1 MAAFGRP
8 RLKAALILG
17 ATFLLGLVLGSLI
30 VGAVVRER
38 LQAIAD
44 FRDRDRFV
52 ARVEAFLEP
61 TSDSQ
66 AEAIRPILEAAGART
81 ESAFVVLRGDLTR
94 IFDDLERE
102 LAPLLTEEQRQRL
115 SDRRVLLRQR
125 ADRDSE

>member
-1 MAAFGRP
+1 MAAFRRP
-8 RLKAALILG
+8 RLKAVLILG
-17 ATFLLGLVLGSLI
+17 ATFLLGLVLGGLI

-52 ARVEAFLEP
+52 ARVESFLEP

-66 AEAIRPILEAAGART
+66 AEAMRPILEAAGART
-81 ESAFVVLRGDLTR
+81 ENAFVVLRGDLTR

-102 LAPLLTEEQRQRL
+102 LAPLLTEQQRQRL
-115 SDRRVLLRQR
+115 TDRRALLRQR
-125 ADRDSE
+125 VDRAAE

>member
-1 MAAFGRP
+1 MAASGRP

-17 ATFLLGLVLGSLI
+17 ATFSLGLVLGGLI

-38 LQAIAD
+38 LQVIAD

-61 TSDSQ
+61 TSEAQ

-81 ESAFVVLRGDLTR
+81 ESAVAILRGDLTR
-94 IFDDLERE
+94 IFDDLERD
-102 LAPLLTEEQRQRL
+102 LSPLLTEEQKQRL
-115 SDRRVLLRQR
+115 TDRRASLRQR
-125 ADRDSE
+125 ADRDGE